1 MPIAPQKHT
10 RARGRS
16 GISQNSAAFA
26 QRFGGVYRC
35 SAACCR
41 RQRKLL
47 FVSTSLVLLLLLR
60 QLLVTAPNRAG
71 ALRFGRH
78 GQIRNRGAASE
89 GVACQDQL
97 LKVKCFSLSGFVM
110 PMGRTVCCTVL
121 LASTQSLA
129 LLRRR

>member
-1 MPIAPQKHT
+1 VLIAPQKHT

-16 GISQNSAAFA
+16 GISQNSAAFT

-41 RQRKLL
+41 HQRKLL
-47 FVSTSLVLLLLLR
+47 LVSVSLVLLLLR
-60 QLLVTAPNRAG
+60 QLLVTAPSRAG

-78 GQIRNRGAASE
+78 GQLRNRGDASE

-97 LKVKCFSLSGFVM
+97 LKVKRSSLSGFVM
-110 PMGRTVCCTVL
+110 LPFVAVL
-121 LASTQSLA
+121 LAATQSRA
-129 LLRRR
+129 LRRRR